1 MITAN
6 KQLLW
11 KPILSIDCS
20 EPGFPKFSADGNNE
34 KLLPSSII
42 PTNSLTQYLKQF
54 FSFQKLATGTFL
66 YNSHFISRCQCFTGG
81 YFIKKEI
88 FFICSFGYYFNMKV
102 HVMLRNNI
110 FLNSRNS
117 KF

>member
-42 PTNSLTQYLKQF
+42 PTNSLTQYLKQ
-54 FSFQKLATGTFL
+54 SCVISRLYTFL
-66 YNSHFISRCQCFTGG
+66 EKSELIYIFQFGFRQKHSTTHVLINLKEISRRLLDNG
-81 YFIKKEI
+81 
-88 FFICSFGYYFNMKV
+88 N
-102 HVMLRNNI
+102 LW
-110 FLNSRNS
+110 L
-117 KF
+117 